1 MAKKKK
7 SIEKINDPVGQF
19 SEDEL
24 NEFHTKCEN
33 LSRDIRK
40 CEAKWIEKKEASKN
54 AKGIFDDAVQGLRSY
69 IDGYRKMPLFSANAP
84 TWEDVPIEK
93 LDIEEWL
100 VKELLAE
107 NVTTAGE
114 LDSDLDENEQPAPFL
129 MQMGSSDMI
138 ALRDALDKARS
149 EPLDVV
155 RQACEIA
162 AEEVGDG
169 VTVEVTQGEDQ

>member
-7 SIEKINDPVGQF
+7 SIEKINDPIGKF

-69 IDGYRKMPLFSANAP
+69 IDGYSKMPLFSADAP
-84 TWEDVPIEK
+84 TWEDIPIEK
-93 LDIEEWL
+93 LDIEEWI
-100 VKELLAE
+100 VKELGKADIA
-107 NVTTAGE
+107 TAGE
-114 LDSDLDENEQPAPFL
+114 LDAALNAQCMPKIVEWEV
-129 MQMGSSDMI
+129 GSN
-138 ALRDALDKARS
+138 S
-149 EPLDVV
+149 ESMRLAIEKV
-155 RQACEIA
+155 QGEIA
-162 AEEVGDG
+162 VEEVGDG
-169 VTVEVTQGEDQ
+169 VSVEVIRGEK